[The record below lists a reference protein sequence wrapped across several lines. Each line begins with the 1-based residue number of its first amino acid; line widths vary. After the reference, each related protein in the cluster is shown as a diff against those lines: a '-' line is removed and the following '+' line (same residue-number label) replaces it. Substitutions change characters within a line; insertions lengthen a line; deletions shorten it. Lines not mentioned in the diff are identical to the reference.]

1 MTTKKMLT
9 DDGEEWPTKSS
20 QSAVSNKAI
29 EKTLS
34 QRGDRYGKFSSHA
47 EISQNIKEAMGA
59 PGWGNLTASQREA
72 LEMVAHKAA
81 RIINGDSNYIDSW
94 RDIAA
99 YVQLVI
105 DELMVTPG
113 ASDSRV
119 ETVYFCDNGWS
130 K

>member
-1 MTTKKMLT
+1 MSDSLA
-9 DDGEEWPTKSS
+9 P
-20 QSAVSNKAI
+20 NKAI

-34 QRGDRYGKFSSHA
+34 QRGERYGKFSSHA

-59 PGWGNLTASQREA
+59 SGWGKLSFSQREA
-72 LEMVAHKAA
+72 LEMTAHKVA

-119 ETVYFCDNGWS
+119 ETVYLCDSGWS